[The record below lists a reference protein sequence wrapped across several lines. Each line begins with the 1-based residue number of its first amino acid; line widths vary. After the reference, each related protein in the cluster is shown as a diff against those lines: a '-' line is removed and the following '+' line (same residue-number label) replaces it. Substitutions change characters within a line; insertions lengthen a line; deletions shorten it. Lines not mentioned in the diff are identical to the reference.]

1 MDVGT
6 PAGNSPVDQP
16 APEEEEVNREKA
28 KKNQSQEKAGLLVWK
43 LYLPMIVI
51 IPGEISAPEVAHG
64 QQAEAVNA
72 PDVGAKRM
80 VCCLAEPPPKRPPE
94 PNNPPP
100 LFPLKKRDAL
110 EGF

>member
-1 MDVGT
+1 
-6 PAGNSPVDQP
+6 
-16 APEEEEVNREKA
+16 
-28 KKNQSQEKAGLLVWK
+28 
-43 LYLPMIVI
+43 MIVI
-51 IPGEISAPEVAHG
+51 IPGEISAPEVAAHG

-72 PDVGAKRM
+72 PDVGVKRM
-80 VCCLAEPPPKRPPE
+80 VCCLAEPPKRPPE